1 MNKPLYRPK
10 VDTHLIESQYVDQT
24 FEIHIAQPVMKK
36 DGSEKFPVLY
46 ATDANMN
53 FGALQAFSYSMQ
65 GTLIPRYIL
74 VGIGYPGDIDSS
86 HAGILRE
93 RDLSLLPDPPRTEAV
108 RKIKEILAS
117 QIESSEAPDMDSVNL
132 HNGADNFLKFI
143 RSELIPFI
151 EKHYPV
157 ELNERAYYGYSAG
170 ARFGLYSL
178 FNEPGTFN
186 RYILGSPALSFFG
199 QDVMFSQAHEFIKSG
214 QALNANVFLSVGGKE
229 QFEPAYAAVDFCS
242 DHYKMAKILRAGNIP
257 GLECTSKI
265 FPDEVHATAWAP
277 TFIHG
282 VQAVFG
288 SDG

>member
-108 RKIKEILAS
+108 RKIKEML
-117 QIESSEAPDMDSVNL
+117 
-132 HNGADNFLKFI
+132 
-143 RSELIPFI
+143 R
-151 EKHYPV
+151 
-157 ELNERAYYGYSAG
+157 
-170 ARFGLYSL
+170 
-178 FNEPGTFN
+178 
-186 RYILGSPALSFFG
+186 LG
-199 QDVMFSQAHEFIKSG
+199 
-214 QALNANVFLSVGGKE
+214 
-229 QFEPAYAAVDFCS
+229 
-242 DHYKMAKILRAGNIP
+242 
-257 GLECTSKI
+257 
-265 FPDEVHATAWAP
+265 
-277 TFIHG
+277 
-282 VQAVFG
+282 
-288 SDG
+288 